1 MCVCV
6 CACVRVSACVS
17 ARACVRACVRVCVRV
32 CMHAC
37 VRACVRA
44 CVCMCVLRVC
54 VCICALARVFVREC
68 VLMLAGWKRRDVDE
82 KHFTGTIKVL
92 QVRDLIPFKLSRL
105 SALHEVIHYMGVG
118 HKS

>member
-1 MCVCV
+1 MCV
-6 CACVRVSACVS
+6 
-17 ARACVRACVRVCVRV
+17 
-32 CMHAC
+32 M
-37 VRACVRA
+37 
-44 CVCMCVLRVC
+44 RVC